1 MFTMSRKKNMSN
13 PNRLTPRAQEMFARV
28 EKYLASGLSQK
39 AFCAQEAIAFTTF
52 QNWLKKYR
60 ARQRQVETLAA
71 APKGFIPLRVQEPR
85 GLSSPS
91 LQCVIAFP
99 HGVIIRLSGPV
110 DFAMLAQLIHA
121 TEV

>member
-1 MFTMSRKKNMSN
+1 MSN
-13 PNRLTPRAQEMFARV
+13 SNRLTPRAQEMFTRV

-39 AFCAQEAIAFTTF
+39 AFCAQEAIAFSTF

-60 ARQRQVETLAA
+60 IRQRQIGQPGA
-71 APKGFIPLRVQEPR
+71 APNGFMPLLVRVPQEQSNHP
-85 GLSSPS
+85 
-91 LQCVIAFP
+91 LQCVIEFS

-121 TEV
+121 TAV

>member
-1 MFTMSRKKNMSN
+1 MSN

-39 AFCAQEAIAFTTF
+39 AFCAQKAIAFNTF

-71 APKGFIPLRVQEPR
+71 AP
-85 GLSSPS
+85 GLAG
-91 LQCVIAFP
+91 LHFQ
-99 HGVIIRLSGPV
+99 
-110 DFAMLAQLIHA
+110 
-121 TEV
+121 

>member
-1 MFTMSRKKNMSN
+1 MSN

-39 AFCAQEAIAFTTF
+39 AFCVQEAIAFSTF

-60 ARQRQVETLAA
+60 LRQGQFEQPGT
-71 APKGFIPLRVQEPR
+71 APNGFMPLLVRVPQAQPNH
-85 GLSSPS
+85 P
-91 LQCVIAFP
+91 LQCVIEFS

-110 DFAMLAQLIHA
+110 DFAKLAQLIHA
-121 TEV
+121 TAV

>member
-1 MFTMSRKKNMSN
+1 MLN

-39 AFCAQEAIAFTTF
+39 AFCTQEAIAFSTF

-60 ARQRQVETLAA
+60 VCQRQIEQQPATAR
-71 APKGFIPLRVQEPR
+71 FIPLHVGEPR
-85 GLSSPS
+85 ALPNRS
-91 LQCVIAFP
+91 LQCVIEFS

-110 DFAMLAQLIHA
+110 DFAMLARLIHA
-121 TEV
+121 TAV